1 MRYTHFSKIERL
13 ELSILLKK
21 SYSLRSIAEVLGR
34 NPSSVSRELK
44 RNKVCREYD
53 SLKANHKAYV
63 KRKYSKYQG
72 MKIREHQR
80 LELYVREKLPLG
92 WSPEKIA
99 GRWNNINENNN
110 EITITAKGI
119 YKYLYSNYGQY
130 YCQYLKSMRY
140 RKKRRKQNKSVKEII
155 KNRVFIGERPKI
167 INSCLRYGDFEAD
180 TMGRP
185 KYASTQTLAIVR
197 ERKSRYIMAKK
208 VRRLKYS
215 MQGFKE
221 LLNGI
226 PVRSITFDNGVE
238 NTRHQELGVKT
249 YFCNP
254 YHSWEKGSVENSISL
269 IREYIPKG
277 SDLADYSD
285 DYITTVINRINNT
298 PMKCLKFRTPKEIF
312 EGRYLKIT
320 YPQCC
325 T

>member
-1 MRYTHFSKIERL
+1 MRYKHFSKTERL

-21 SYSLRSIAEVLGR
+21 GYSLRSIADVLGR

-44 RNKVCREYD
+44 RNKVCGEYD
-53 SLKANHKAYV
+53 ALKAHHKAYV

-72 MKIREHQR
+72 MKIREHPE
-80 LELYVREKLPLG
+80 LEQYLKDKLPLG

-99 GRWNNINENNN
+99 GRWNNIEGKN
-110 EITITAKGI
+110 EIAITAKGI

-140 RKKRRKQNKSVKEII
+140 RKKRRKRNKSIKEII
-155 KNRVFIGERPKI
+155 KNRIFIDKRPMI
-167 INSCLRYGDFEAD
+167 IDSRLRYGDFEAD

-185 KYASTQTLAIVR
+185 KHASSQTLAVVR

-215 MQGFKE
+215 MNGFKE
-221 LLNGI
+221 LFNDI
-226 PVRSITFDNGVE
+226 PVKTVTFDNGVE

-285 DYITTVINRINNT
+285 DFISAIVNRINNT

-312 EGRYLKIT
+312 EGRFLKIT

>member
-1 MRYTHFSKIERL
+1 MSYTHFSKTERL

-21 SYSLRSIAEVLGR
+21 GYSLRSIADVLGR

-44 RNKVCREYD
+44 RNKVNNEYN

-72 MKIREHQR
+72 MKIREHPE
-80 LELYVREKLPLG
+80 LEQYLKDKLPLG

-99 GRWNNINENNN
+99 GRWNNIDGRNER
-110 EITITAKGI
+110 TITAKGI
-119 YKYLYSNYGQY
+119 YKYLYGNYGQY

-140 RKKRRKQNKSVKEII
+140 RRKKRKQNKSIKEII
-155 KNRVFIGERPKI
+155 KNRIFIDERPDV
-167 INSCLRYGDFEAD
+167 INNLRRYGDFEAD

-185 KYASTQTLAIVR
+185 KHASPETLVVIR

-215 MQGFKE
+215 MNGFKE
-221 LLNGI
+221 LLNDV
-226 PVRSITFDNGVE
+226 PVKTVTFDNGVE
-238 NTRHQELGVKT
+238 NVRHEELGVQT
-249 YFCNP
+249 YFCHP
-254 YHSWEKGSVENSISL
+254 YSSWQKGSVENSISL

-285 DYITTVINRINNT
+285 DFISAIVNRINNM
-298 PMKCLKFRTPKEIF
+298 PMKCLKFKTPEEVFK
-312 EGRYLKIT
+312 GRYLKIS